1 MEEIKD
7 YKTEVLASKGV
18 VVVDFTA
25 VWCGPCRV
33 LAPVLEELAAEYPH
47 IKFLKYDIDAQPPEF
62 ASKLEVRSVP
72 TVIVFKDGMP
82 FETIVGARTKA
93 YYKTV
98 LDAIL

>member
-1 MEEIKD
+1 MEEFKNRTDIA
-7 YKTEVLASKGV
+7 TGNA
-18 VVVDFTA
+18 VVDFTA
-25 VWCGPCRV
+25 TWCGPCRV

-47 IKFLKYDIDAQPPEF
+47 IKFFKYDIDTQPPEF

-72 TVIVFKDGMP
+72 TVIVFKEGMP

-98 LDAIL
+98 LDAVL